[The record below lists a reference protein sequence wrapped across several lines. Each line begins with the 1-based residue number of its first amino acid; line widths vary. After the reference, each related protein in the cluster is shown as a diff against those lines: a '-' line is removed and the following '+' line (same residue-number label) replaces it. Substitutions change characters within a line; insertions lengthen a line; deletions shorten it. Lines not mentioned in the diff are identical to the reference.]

1 MSEINSFGKSDTGL
15 RRSNNEDAFVVDPD
29 RGYASVA
36 DGMGGQAAGE
46 VASRIFIETVTDVFS
61 DARPVSEEE
70 YLQLVRDAF
79 RLSNERIVS
88 AAAENPQ
95 QRGMGCTG
103 EVAAFFSGGYVLGHV
118 GDSRTYLFR
127 AGELRQITLDH
138 SLVQEQ
144 VDQGLITPAEARTH
158 SLRHVLSRAVG
169 TREELAVD
177 LIRGKTMP
185 GDIFLLCSDGL
196 TDMVEDG
203 AIRDALSIP
212 GGLQRKVDRLI
223 SLALS
228 AGGYDNITAVLCEI
242 IP

>member
-1 MSEINSFGKSDTGL
+1 MSKINSFGKSDVGL
-15 RRSNNEDAFVVDPD
+15 RRSNNEDAFVTDPEL
-29 RGYASVA
+29 GYASVA

-61 DARPVSEEE
+61 NARPGSEEE
-70 YLQLVRDAF
+70 YLQLVQDAF
-79 RLSNERIVS
+79 RLSNERIIR
-88 AAAENPQ
+88 AAAENPS
-95 QRGMGCTG
+95 QRGMGCTA
-103 EVAAFFSGGYVLGHV
+103 EVAVFFTGGYVVGHV

-127 AGELRQITLDH
+127 SGELRQITLDH

-144 VDQGLITPAEARTH
+144 VDQGLITAAEARTH
-158 SLRHVLSRAVG
+158 SLRHVILRAVG
-169 TREELAVD
+169 TKEELAVD

-203 AIRDALSIP
+203 PIRDALSIP
-212 GGLQRKVDRLI
+212 EGLEQKVDRLI
-223 SLALS
+223 RLALS

-242 IP
+242 V

>member
-1 MSEINSFGKSDTGL
+1 MSKINSFGKSDAGL
-15 RRSNNEDAFVVDPD
+15 RRSNNEDAFVADPD

-36 DGMGGQAAGE
+36 DGMGGQASGE

-61 DARPVSEEE
+61 NARPASEEDC
-70 YLQLVRDAF
+70 LQLIQDAF
-79 RLSNERIVS
+79 RLSNERIIT
-88 AAAENPQ
+88 AAADNPRH
-95 QRGMGCTG
+95 RGMGCTG
-103 EVAAFFSGGYVLGHV
+103 EVAAFFNGGYAVGHV

-127 AGELRQITLDH
+127 AGELRQVTLDH

-144 VDQGLITPAEARTH
+144 VDQGLITAAEARMH
-158 SLRHVLSRAVG
+158 SLRHVILRAVG
-169 TREELAVD
+169 TKEELAVD

-203 AIRDALSIP
+203 AIRDALSITE
-212 GGLQRKVDRLI
+212 GLEQKVDRLI
-223 SLALS
+223 RLALS

-242 IP
+242 I